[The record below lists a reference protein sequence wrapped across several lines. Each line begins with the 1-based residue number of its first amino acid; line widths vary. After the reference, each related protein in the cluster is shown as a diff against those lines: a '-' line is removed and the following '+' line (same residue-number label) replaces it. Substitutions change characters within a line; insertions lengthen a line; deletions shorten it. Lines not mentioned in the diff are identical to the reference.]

1 MNINIMDMNK
11 MALNMEKMNVK
22 LEHLI
27 KQLEKNKIKYP
38 IGLTYDQLYKETIAS
53 AEKDVV
59 KDFKIVRLLE

>member
-1 MNINIMDMNK
+1 MNINIMDINK

-22 LEHLI
+22 LELLI

-38 IGLTYDQLYKETIAS
+38 IGLTYDQLYKETVAS
-53 AEKDVV
+53 VENGAI

>member
-1 MNINIMDMNK
+1 MDINK

-38 IGLTYDQLYKETIAS
+38 IGLTYDQQYQEIAS
-53 AEKDVV
+53 LVEKGAV
-59 KDFKIVRLLE
+59 KEFKIVRIM

>member
-1 MNINIMDMNK
+1 MDINK
-11 MALNMEKMNVK
+11 MALNMERMNVK

-38 IGLTYDQLYKETIAS
+38 IGLTYDQLYKETVAS
-53 AEKDVV
+53 VENGMI

>member
-1 MNINIMDMNK
+1 MNINIMDINK

-38 IGLTYDQLYKETIAS
+38 IGLTYDKLYEEITAS
-53 AEKDVV
+53 VDKGIV
-59 KDFKIVRLLE
+59 KNFKIVRIS

>member
-1 MNINIMDMNK
+1 MNINVMDINK
-11 MALNMEKMNVK
+11 MALNMERMNVK

-38 IGLTYDQLYKETIAS
+38 IGLTYDQLYKETVAS
-53 AEKDVV
+53 VENGMI